1 MKNSWEN
8 TFTEKWQHLAASKP
22 VDQTA
27 TVSCIFPESAQWV
40 SLVDTKDD
48 VPTFN
53 IQNIVSYLTI
63 GQGFWVYGIEGLLIW
78 VYSVLETFS
87 IRFTANGK
95 WLLAVWSF
103 LFAVVTKIDL
113 SMALTS
119 FGGKSL
125 LIFFKVFWDKAINPF
140 STSSPWEHNGFFVF
154 RKNSGKYPRNFLIIT
169 RTFWLSLGHLGRQHH
184 VLASVWPSKR
194 HFLEIQEGI
203 DWYRTP

>member
-27 TVSCIFPESAQWV
+27 TVSCNFPESVQWV

-78 VYSVLETFS
+78 VYSILETFS

-95 WLLAVWSF
+95 WLLAV
-103 LFAVVTKIDL
+103 
-113 SMALTS
+113 
-119 FGGKSL
+119 
-125 LIFFKVFWDKAINPF
+125 
-140 STSSPWEHNGFFVF
+140 
-154 RKNSGKYPRNFLIIT
+154 
-169 RTFWLSLGHLGRQHH
+169 
-184 VLASVWPSKR
+184 
-194 HFLEIQEGI
+194 
-203 DWYRTP
+203 